1 MKDGQECIYYACG
14 DSYEAIKKL
23 PQVEKVVGKGF
34 EILYF
39 KDSVDEFVTKVLDEY
54 DGKKFKNVAGG
65 DLDLATEEEKKQ
77 FEEKKA
83 DFNETAEYIKNK
95 LDGRVVAVKFT
106 DELKSSAVC
115 MSYEGEVSLEMEK
128 VFKSMKTASPM
139 PVEAKKVLEININH
153 QIASKL
159 KDAYENDKD
168 KLDKYAEIL
177 FVEALMLAGFEPEDV
192 NQFTTLINSLL

>member
-1 MKDGQECIYYACG
+1 MTKRELTCIVCPRGCSLVVELDDNGAVMSVSGNICKRGNAYANDECTN
-14 DSYEAIKKL
+14 
-23 PQVEKVVGKGF
+23 PMRVVTSTVRC
-34 EILYF
+34 E
-39 KDSVDEFVTKVLDEY
+39 
-54 DGKKFKNVAGG
+54 
-65 DLDLATEEEKKQ
+65 
-77 FEEKKA
+77 
-83 DFNETAEYIKNK
+83 
-95 LDGRVVAVKFT
+95 DGRVVAVKFT

-153 QIASKL
+153 QIAGKL